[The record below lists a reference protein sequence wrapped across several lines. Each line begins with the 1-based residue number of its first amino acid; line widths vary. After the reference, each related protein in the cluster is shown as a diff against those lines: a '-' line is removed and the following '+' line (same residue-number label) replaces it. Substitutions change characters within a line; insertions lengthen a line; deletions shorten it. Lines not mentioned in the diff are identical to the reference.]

1 MGGNKKPLELT
12 DRELMKALRCC
23 AKSEAAACRKC
34 PMGISTDGE
43 KCCFDALRLMT
54 AERIGA
60 LVEENRR
67 LMDATEGLVKEL
79 TERMAT
85 LARESNTAR
94 ERGLQKASG
103 DYVLALNE
111 IQAKLEELGRA
122 SVVGAEPVEG
132 EGWRVTL
139 IVVDGTEVFKA
150 EGGADAENG

>member
-1 MGGNKKPLELT
+1 MEMTEMPALSG
-12 DRELMKALRCC
+12 REIMAALRCC
-23 AKSEAAACRKC
+23 SSNAREGGGCGAC
-34 PMGISTDGE
+34 PMDGR
-43 KCCFDALRLMT
+43 AGRLECSEMICRM
-54 AERIGA
+54 AADEIG
-60 LVEENRR
+60 R
-67 LMDATEGLVKEL
+67 LLEATEGVVKEL

-111 IQAKLEELGRA
+111 IQAKLEALGRT

-132 EGWRVTL
+132 QGWRVTL
-139 IVVDGTEVFKA
+139 IMVDGTEVFKV

>member
-1 MGGNKKPLELT
+1 MSRNKEPLELT
-12 DRELMKALRCC
+12 NEDLMKALRCC
-23 AKSEAAACRKC
+23 AKSEAEACREC
-34 PMGISTDGE
+34 PMGIGAEGE
-43 KCCFDALRLMT
+43 KCCFDALRLMA

-60 LVEENRR
+60 
-67 LMDATEGLVKEL
+67 LMDATEGLAKEL
-79 TERMAT
+79 TERMAN

-103 DYVLALNE
+103 DYVLALDE
-111 IQAKLEELGRA
+111 IQAKLEALGRA

-132 EGWRVTL
+132 QGWRVTL